1 MSFRQSND
9 LPLEYDTKV
18 ALQEMERYIR
28 ENDVDIFSSSGNLT
42 PENLRVSQ
50 DLHRLSSENSI
61 SKSPDAVSA
70 MSLLSV
76 QYRDQMQTDEEDS
89 RISYGTSQEST
100 TDIEA
105 NPDSEKKNNISTA
118 DKPVIKS
125 NNRTHK
131 NCLLL

>member
-105 NPDSEKKNNISTA
+105 NPDSEKKNNISKA

-125 NNRTHK
+125 TNRTHK